1 MSTAWIVVIALLFW
15 ILLSVVVSVIVGR
28 IIDRRDR
35 EG

>member
-1 MSTAWIVVIALLFW
+1 MSIAWIVVIALLFW

>member
-35 EG
+35 ER